1 MSRLLELN
9 KTPNENGECILYV
22 MSRDQRVRD
31 NHALLEAQSEAIEH
45 KLPLAVV
52 FNLYHKLGFRKQ
64 EHFEFMVEGLKE
76 VEADLKTK
84 NIPFIMRIG
93 TMPKNIAMLASEL
106 TPRTI
111 YFDFSPLRHS
121 RTTQKQVAAHA
132 NCRVVVVDTH
142 NIVPAWVVS
151 DKEEFAAHTIRRKL
165 HKTIEL
171 WAIDPATVEKHPYD
185 FAKTPTSATW
195 KEVDAVVATLP
206 KSGIVHGF
214 KPGEAAARQAL
225 KQFIDTGLGSYAS
238 GRNDANADGQSN
250 LSPYLHYGQ
259 LSSLRTVLDVMDAFN
274 HPPQLFTSYKIP
286 DPVGKSAVN
295 AGIDS
300 FVEELVVRKELAD
313 NYCLYNAHYDS
324 LDGAKDWAKKTL
336 DSHANDP
343 REFTYSLEQLEN
355 AQTHDDLWNA
365 AQLQLTKSGK
375 IHGYLRMYWAK
386 KILQWTDDPA
396 EAVKRAIELNDT
408 YHLDGGDPNGYVGI
422 LWSVAG
428 LHDRPWFDRDVF
440 GTVRYMAE
448 SGAAKKFDTK
458 TYINTWTK

>member
-1 MSRLLELN
+1 M
-9 KTPNENGECILYV
+9 IYV

-31 NHALLEAQSEAIEH
+31 NHALLEAQREAMEH

-52 FNLYHKLGFRKQ
+52 FNLYSKLGFRKQ
-64 EHFEFMVEGLKE
+64 EHFAFMVEGLKE
-76 VEADLKTK
+76 VEADLRKL
-84 NIPFIMRIG
+84 NIPFIRTIG
-93 TMPKNIAMLASEL
+93 DVPTNIAVLTKEL
-106 TPRTI
+106 KPRTI

-121 RTTQKQVAAHA
+121 RTTQKQVAAGA
-132 NCRVVVVDTH
+132 DCRVVVVDAH
-142 NIVPAWVVS
+142 NIVPAWVIS

-165 HKTIEL
+165 HKTIEQ
-171 WAIDPATVEKHPYD
+171 WATEPDELKKHPHD
-185 FAKTPTSATW
+185 FTMAPTSATW
-195 KEVDAVVATLP
+195 EDVDAVVAAVP
-206 KSGIVHGF
+206 KCGIVHNF
-214 KPGEAAARQAL
+214 KPGETAARRAL
-225 KQFIDTGLGSYAS
+225 EQFIDTGLNSYAHA
-238 GRNDANADGQSN
+238 RNDANADSQSN

-259 LSSLRTVLDVMDAFN
+259 LSSLRAVLDVMDAYD

-286 DPVGKSAVN
+286 SSDGKSAVN

-313 NYCLYNAHYDS
+313 NFCLYNSHYDS
-324 LDGAKDWAKKTL
+324 LSGAKDWAKKTL
-336 DSHANDP
+336 QAHASDP
-343 REFTYSLEQLEN
+343 REFTYTLKQLEN

-365 AQLQLTKSGK
+365 AQLQLTGSGK

-422 LWSVAG
+422 LWSIAG
-428 LHDRPWFDRDVF
+428 LHDRPWFDREVF

-448 SGAAKKFDTK
+448 SGAQKKFDTK
-458 TYINTWTK
+458 TYVTTWLR